1 MFSVISNMDLAVFLL
16 LLVIPQVLF
25 FIFPDKSKSKIK
37 TKTKTKIKNE
47 IKNETKNETKIH
59 IFHHKTEKE
68 IITVAYQLNI
78 PKNQLIFAR
87 VKYKN
92 KPKNYYQKL
101 IDALNPIS
109 LHYLQDKEKLEQ
121 EMHQLKTWNR
131 KVYAN
136 KAKIRLSQKPNI
148 STIPVKDLSFQDYRN
163 LEKFLIKLF

>member
-37 TKTKTKIKNE
+37 TENE
-47 IKNETKNETKIH
+47 NETKNETKIH